1 MMTDP
6 DSMLSLTGVIA
17 TILSVFFAIAAFIVR
32 LRGKKHSAAGKVREE
47 NMRTVLEAHEVPR
60 LPPPEK
66 ILARQEAEHEHPL
79 ELVVP
84 ESAPAPEAVPAAR
97 TPLKGSDEELSAEEA
112 FKMPTTVFKK
122 YSATRETGELV
133 PPSEEKEVYAWD

>member
-1 MMTDP
+1 MMIADP

-32 LRGKKHSAAGKVREE
+32 LRGKKHSAAGKAREE

-66 ILARQEAEHEHPL
+66 ILAQQEAEHDHP
-79 ELVVP
+79 VQA
-84 ESAPAPEAVPAAR
+84 SAPVPVPMAPPEAVPAFRAN
-97 TPLKGSDEELSAEEA
+97 PKEEELSAEEG

-122 YSATRETGELV
+122 YSATRETEEV
-133 PPSEEKEVYAWD
+133 IPSEEKEVYAWD